1 MQFCHDYLHRKFG
14 IQFGYVRTNTGY
26 MKFRYLPAFICI
38 VFLSACS
45 SGKKA
50 YERGDYYGAVMKA
63 VNRLRQ
69 NPDHGKSVSTLKE
82 AYPLA
87 LAHYESQ
94 VKNEVASNSQFKW
107 KNAIQSYNT
116 LNALYEQ
123 IRQCP
128 GCLAVI
134 PNPRNYYSEIGP
146 LKEKAAEESYNAGI
160 TALMKGTRNDA
171 KAAYYNFKDAQTFM
185 PGYKDVIAY
194 LEKAKY
200 EATLKV
206 ILEQIPV
213 PARYNLSGGF
223 FQDQVEEYLHTN
235 YTDMSF
241 IRFYTP
247 TEAQSLELQEADQIL
262 RVQFDDFSVGNTAL
276 HEKEETVSR
285 DSVRVGE
292 VKLEGKTVPVY
303 NTVKAKLTTMRKEV
317 LSQGLLSMVIVD
329 ARTNGVL
336 AHQKFTGEYRWVN
349 SWARFNG
356 DDRALSDAQLALC
369 KQKEVQ
375 PPGAQ
380 ELFLE
385 FSRPIYNQLIPAV
398 KGFYAGY

>member
-1 MQFCHDYLHRKFG
+1 
-14 IQFGYVRTNTGY
+14 
-26 MKFRYLPAFICI
+26 MKTYLP
-38 VFLSACS
+38 VFVVIALLYACS

-50 YERGDYYGAVMKA
+50 YERGDYYSAVSKA

-69 NPDHGKSVSTLKE
+69 NPNHDKSSDILRE

-87 LAHYESQ
+87 VEYFESQ
-94 VKNEVASNSQFKW
+94 AANEIASSSNFKW
-107 KNAIQSYNT
+107 KNAIESYNL
-116 LNALYEQ
+116 LNQMYEQ

-128 GCLAVI
+128 GCLKVI
-134 PNPRNYYSEIGP
+134 PNPKNYYAEIGP

-171 KAAYYNFKDAQTFM
+171 KQAYHNFADAEKFVS
-185 PGYKDVIAY
+185 GYKDVISY

-206 ILEQIPV
+206 VLEQIPL
-213 PARYNLSGGF
+213 PSRYNLSGGF
-223 FQDQVEEYLHTN
+223 FQDKVEEFLHTN

-247 TEAQSLELQEADQIL
+247 MEARSEELAQADQIL
-262 RVQFDDFSVGNTAL
+262 RIQFDDFSVGNITL
-276 HEKEETVSR
+276 KEKEETVSR
-285 DSVRVGE
+285 DSVKVGE
-292 VKLEGKTVPVY
+292 VKMEGKVVPVY
-303 NTVKAKLTTMRKEV
+303 NTVQAKLITTRKEV
-317 LSQGLLSMVIVD
+317 LSNGLLSMVVVD

-336 AHQKFTGEYRWVN
+336 THKKFSGEYLWGN

-356 DDRALSDAQLALC
+356 DERALTTAQLQLC
-369 KQKEVQ
+369 KQKELQ

-380 ELFLE
+380 EMFLE
-385 FSRPIYNQLIPAV
+385 FTRPIYAQLTPAL
-398 KGFYAGY
+398 KSFYQNF